1 MKMFM
6 PLLSPAAGV
15 LHWVLPEGS
24 LLAAGDLIARLE
36 LDNPA
41 AVTRAAPFA
50 GAFPPLGPPVLES
63 EGVDAW
69 FTGALQA
76 AQMVMAGACYL
87 LSHVASEY
95 AITNP
100 EVPLYRSNE
109 DMGIHKL
116 SASVCRSSFHQ
127 Q

>member
-1 MKMFM
+1 MTIPCGNLWITLFRLSCQFKICLRRGFLGMQVMKMFM

-50 GAFPPLGPPVLES
+50 GAFPPLAPPVLES

-76 AQMVMAGACYL
+76 AQMVMAGA
-87 LSHVASEY
+87 Y
-95 AITNP
+95 AGSYTGRAIQ
-100 EVPLYRSNE
+100 
-109 DMGIHKL
+109 I
-116 SASVCRSSFHQ
+116 
-127 Q
+127 